1 MSTTTKT
8 VTAAELFRMPDDGF
22 RYELVD
28 GELIQ
33 MTPSG
38 GEHGAVVINLSSPL
52 HQHVKANKLGV
63 VCGAETGYKLR
74 SNPDTVLAPD
84 ISFVS
89 AERIPAS
96 GVPRAF
102 WTQPPDLAVEVAS
115 PSDTLRGL
123 DKKANRWLAEGAALV
138 WVVISRKRTV
148 IVYRPSASPITLTEA
163 DVLDGGSVVP
173 GFTCPVASIFG

>member
-1 MSTTTKT
+1 MNTATKT
-8 VTAAELFRMPDDGF
+8 VTANELFRMPDDGF

-52 HQHVKANKLGV
+52 HQHVKVNKLGV

-96 GVPRAF
+96 GIPQTF
-102 WTQPPDLAVEVAS
+102 WTQPPDLV
-115 PSDTLRGL
+115 LRFINTYRIRRRAL
-123 DKKANRWLAEGAALV
+123 STANLVGARTILQDRW
-138 WVVISRKRTV
+138 S
-148 IVYRPSASPITLTEA
+148 
-163 DVLDGGSVVP
+163 
-173 GFTCPVASIFG
+173 